1 MAHRGLIA
9 LQPKP
14 GGVLMQP
21 DTQQLE
27 SVASHFTWDRG
38 RRPPRTRTLGDD
50 PCGELITETA
60 RCLECDLEATRGL
73 ALLDSEGLRSAPVVD
88 DNGVLVGVFC
98 HTALA
103 RLRESDELEV
113 EDAMTTDM
121 VTVPHDATVAELAR
135 LMAQHGLERVPVVT
149 HDGHL
154 VGVVSS
160 MDVVRWLA
168 ERLP

>member
-1 MAHRGLIA
+1 
-9 LQPKP
+9 
-14 GGVLMQP
+14 MQP
-21 DTQQLE
+21 VTQSE
-27 SVASHFTWDRG
+27 SVATHFTWDRATKPA
-38 RRPPRTRTLGDD
+38 RRPREDAGDLGHQ
-50 PCGELITETA
+50 PCGELISETA

-73 ALLDSEGLRSAPVVD
+73 AVLDSEGMRSAPVVD
-88 DNGVLVGVFC
+88 DNGVLVGVVF
-98 HTALA
+98 HAALA
-103 RLRESDELEV
+103 GLREFDDLEV

-121 VTVPHDATVAELAR
+121 VTVPHDASVSELAR